1 MLGKDKQTIIL
12 KIKSRKL
19 SKIKKDKSFG
29 NRLKYHRIKKG
40 LTQTELA
47 NRLNISRDVILN
59 LENKDKQL
67 YNVKI
72 IKDILSI
79 IDEDKKIEINDDY
92 LNFVLNNP
100 GQKIRLYR
108 EKYNLNKNEF
118 AQLIGVSRKTVRC
131 WENESNVISKDN
143 YLGMKSH

>member
-1 MLGKDKQTIIL
+1 MLGKDKQTITL

-19 SKIKKDKSFG
+19 SKTKKDKSFG
-29 NRLKYHRIKKG
+29 KQLKYHRIKKG
-40 LTQTELA
+40 LTQNELA
-47 NRLNISRDVILN
+47 SRLNVSRDVILN

-67 YNVKI
+67 YDVKL

-79 IDEDKKIEINDDY
+79 IDEEKKIKINDDY
-92 LNFVLNNP
+92 LNFILNNP

-118 AQLIGVSRKTVRC
+118 AQLMGVSRKTVKC

-143 YLGMKSH
+143 YKLYR